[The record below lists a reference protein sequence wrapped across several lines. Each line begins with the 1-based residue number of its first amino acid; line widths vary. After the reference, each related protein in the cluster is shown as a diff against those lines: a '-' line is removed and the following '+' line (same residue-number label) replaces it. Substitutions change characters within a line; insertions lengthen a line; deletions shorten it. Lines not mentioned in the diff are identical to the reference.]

1 MKKIPYNYLVF
12 YGIAVVFLWMKTYIA
27 YQLNFKLGTDD
38 NLQKFLLFVNPLS
51 SALFFLGLAL
61 LSKKYFKRVLIGI
74 QFFLSFLLYAN
85 IVYYRFFN
93 DFITVPVLL
102 QAKSNA
108 GGLGDSAAGLMSL
121 TDIFYFTDT
130 ILLIVLACTLFKQV
144 KVKTRKTYQIA
155 FLFSIIVFLLNFG
168 LAEKDRPQLLSL
180 SFDRNYIVKYL
191 GAYNYTV
198 FDIFQYIH
206 SSSQRVFA
214 SSSNL
219 TNVENYRKATYTPPN
234 PALFGK
240 AKGMNVIFV
249 SMESFQNFMIDFKMP
264 NGQLVTPFLDSL
276 AHDGNTFYF
285 DHFYHQTGQGKT
297 SDAEFL
303 MENSLYPLNQG
314 AVFINKAQNT
324 YQATPAI
331 LKGYGY
337 NSAVFHGNYK
347 TFWNRN
353 VMYKALG
360 YDQFFDASY
369 YSMTPQNTKNFG
381 MKDKP
386 YFAESM
392 PMLESLKQ
400 PFYTK
405 FITLS
410 NHFPFEVDPGDTN
423 FPQGNFGDWAVNQ
436 YVQSAHYMDQALQQF
451 FDALKKDGLY
461 DKTVIILYGDH
472 YGLSSNNYTALAKA
486 LGVNKITP
494 VMDSNLQQVPLFI
507 HVPGVKGGVQQ
518 HVGGEVDVRPTLLH
532 LLGIDT
538 KDYIEFGSDLLS
550 PQHRNWVAFR
560 NGDFVSST
568 VIQSQDKCYSLTTGT
583 LAADQKACTSFSDK
597 VKNELQ
603 MSDMVVNQDLL
614 RFYHPNG
621 FKPINPND
629 YQYLG
634 PTKKKG
640 A

>member
-1 MKKIPYNYLVF
+1 MKKTAQNHLVF
-12 YGIAVVFLWMKTYIA
+12 YVIAVVLFWIKTDIA
-27 YQLNFKLGTDD
+27 YQLAFRLGTD
-38 NLQKFLLFVNPLS
+38 NTLQKFLLFINPLS
-51 SALFFLGLAL
+51 SALLFLGFSL

-74 QFFLSFLLYAN
+74 EFFLSFLLYAN

-93 DFITVPVLL
+93 DFITIPVLF

-121 TDIFYFTDT
+121 TDIFYFTDS

-144 KVKTRKTYQIA
+144 QVKTRRTYKFV
-155 FLFSIIVFLLNFG
+155 FLFSIVVFLLNLS
-168 LAEKDRPQLLSL
+168 LAEKDRPHLLSL
-180 SFDRNYIVKYL
+180 TFDRNYIVKYL
-191 GAYNYTV
+191 GAYNYTI
-198 FDIFQYIH
+198 FDIIQNIQT
-206 SSSQRVFA
+206 SSQRVFA

-219 TNVENYRKATYTPPN
+219 TTVENYRKASYTPPN

-240 AKGMNVIFV
+240 ANGMNILFV
-249 SMESFQNFMIDFKMP
+249 SMESFQNFMIDLKMP
-264 NGQLVTPFLDSL
+264 NGQPVTPFLDSM
-276 AHDGNTFYF
+276 AHDDNTFYF

-303 MENSLYPLNQG
+303 IENSLYPLNQG
-314 AVFINKAQNT
+314 SAFISKAQNT

-331 LKGYGY
+331 LKGFGY

-347 TFWNRN
+347 TFWNRD

-392 PMLESLKQ
+392 PILESLKQ

-410 NHFPFEVDPGDTN
+410 NHFPFEIDPGDTD
-423 FPQGNFGDWAVNQ
+423 FPKGNFGDWAVDQ
-436 YVQSAHYMDQALQQF
+436 YLQSANYMDQALQQF
-451 FDALKKDGLY
+451 FAALKKDGLY
-461 DKTVIILYGDH
+461 DKTVILLYGDH
-472 YGLSSNNYTALAKA
+472 YGLSSNNYPALAKA
-486 LGVNKITP
+486 LGVDNIAP

-507 HVPGVKGGVQQ
+507 HVPGVKGGVEHQ
-518 HVGGEVDVRPTLLH
+518 VGGEVDIRPTLLH

-550 PQHRNWVAFR
+550 PQHRNWLAFR
-560 NGDFVSST
+560 NGDFVSTDLIKSGDT
-568 VIQSQDKCYSLTTGT
+568 CYSVATQDH
-583 LAADQKACTSFSDK
+583 AADQKACNSFGDK
-597 VKNELQ
+597 VKTELQ

-614 RFYHPNG
+614 RFYHPSG
-621 FKPINPND
+621 FTPINPSD